1 MTNFKFSII
10 TVVKNDENNIAK
22 TINSVLDQR
31 QFVKLEYILID
42 GNSSDKTLD
51 IIKFKKIIEAKSRSG
66 CAPVAPPCG
75 LYLDKVNY

>member
-42 GNSSDKTLD
+42 GN
-51 IIKFKKIIEAKSRSG
+51 
-66 CAPVAPPCG
+66 
-75 LYLDKVNY
+75 